1 MTPKPHDPLDVADIL
16 AIQALKARYARFGD
30 TKDWPAFR
38 ACLADDYHC
47 RVTGAPR
54 ASADH
59 SDAYEVHG
67 ADAFV
72 ANAMTMVADIQPIH
86 QLSLPEIAITS
97 DTTATGIWALHDLLI
112 APHCIFRGW
121 GHYHDDY
128 VKVGGS
134 WKIRKSVVTR
144 IRVEE
149 TWL

>member
-1 MTPKPHDPLDVADIL
+1 MTPNDPRNVADIL

-30 TKDWPAFR
+30 TKSWPAFR
-38 ACLADDYHC
+38 ACLADDYYS

-54 ASADH
+54 ASPAH
-59 SDAYEVHG
+59 SDTYEVHG

-97 DTTATGIWALHDLLI
+97 DTTATGIWALQDLLI

-134 WKIRKSVVTR
+134 WKIRNSVVTR

-149 TWL
+149 NWL

>member
-1 MTPKPHDPLDVADIL
+1 MPPKARDPGDVADIL

-47 RVTGAPR
+47 LVTGAPR
-54 ASADH
+54 SSADH
-59 SDAYEVHG
+59 SNAYEVHG